1 MGRSRHPCRSP
12 TPDQF
17 ARNSSASPTDA
28 WERVRCGRR
37 HAGSGDGRVGSPLRK
52 ASLLSTSSPS
62 SPSRSFADRQHL
74 PWKLAFSV
82 SCSWIQRH
90 LNRDLRPFICS
101 FSFYVCAQGF
111 FRKCWLMFLFRS
123 VTAEFLLCPDACLHL
138 EDLWLSGDQVRVYT
152 ARKNSKIVKVAFFL
166 FLIKS
171 NV

>member
-28 WERVRCGRR
+28 WERVRCVRR

-62 SPSRSFADRQHL
+62 APSRSFADRQHL

-90 LNRDLRPFICS
+90 LNRGLLFVRSASMSVRKVFQKMLAHVPVSECDSRICCALTLVCISRTCGCRETRSGSTRQEKTPKSLRSPF
-101 FSFYVCAQGF
+101 F
-111 FRKCWLMFLFRS
+111 FF
-123 VTAEFLLCPDACLHL
+123 
-138 EDLWLSGDQVRVYT
+138 
-152 ARKNSKIVKVAFFL
+152 
-166 FLIKS
+166 
-171 NV
+171 